1 VALVVAALL
10 GISAAIAT
18 YDLSRV
24 GQHTPTR
31 NDESDPGL
39 TP

>member
-1 VALVVAALL
+1 MALVVAALL
-10 GISAAIAT
+10 GIGAAIAT
-18 YDLSRV
+18 YEISR
-24 GQHTPTR
+24 GQHTPTA